1 LKNFRYSKNLNFFPK
16 KNGKR
21 HGQGAFIFLNGTRF
35 EGEFQNGLMHGK
47 GILYNIFDKTKT
59 TGNWFNGK
67 MISKDEE

>member
-1 LKNFRYSKNLNFFPK
+1 
-16 KNGKR
+16 
-21 HGQGAFIFLNGTRF
+21 
-35 EGEFQNGLMHGK
+35 MHGK